1 MCINLFLTASRTRSR
16 YVRGIAY
23 VGTCV
28 GACTGH
34 IMPEWK
40 LRVAAMHVTE
50 RVVGREKEGKKEG
63 GREQKAKQERKEETA
78 HGKMLIPHV

>member
-1 MCINLFLTASRTRSR
+1 
-16 YVRGIAY
+16 
-23 VGTCV
+23 
-28 GACTGH
+28 
-34 IMPEWK
+34 MPEWK
-40 LRVAAMHVTE
+40 LRIAAMHVTE